1 MQQHLL
7 DQNLVGFLLQEISR
21 EADQQPMAAG
31 SITSAAMT
39 PFPEAPR
46 LTVLL
51 QISQPPSRNIIM
63 SPKSF
68 SDLKY
73 APEAH
78 MQQSSSPKIAAQ
90 YPSRPSFQLAESAR
104 RMSRAASSLKAANN
118 AFAMPSVPGTAR
130 SQSLEE
136 LKFPPGF
143 VSSGDLEEDLDRLM
157 ELDNQVCNLPGI
169 GNVNAFEVLALHR
182 NRFDIDH
189 RLLGFLAS
197 CYRHMQNVSDMFTAC
212 MGNVLVQTSWY
223 IT

>member
-7 DQNLVGFLLQEISR
+7 DQDLVGFLLQEISR
-21 EADQQPMAAG
+21 EADQQSMAAG
-31 SITSAAMT
+31 STGSAAIT

-51 QISQPPSRNIIM
+51 QISQPPSRNTIM

-78 MQQSSSPKIAAQ
+78 MQPSSSPKIAAQ
-90 YPSRPSFQLAESAR
+90 YPSRTSFSTR
-104 RMSRAASSLKAANN
+104 HMSRAASSVKAANN
-118 AFAMPSVPGTAR
+118 ALAMPSLPGTAR

-143 VSSGDLEEDLDRLM
+143 VSSGDLEEDLDRLV
-157 ELDNQVCNLPGI
+157 ELDNQVCKGT
-169 GNVNAFEVLALHR
+169 GDAHAAEVLE
-182 NRFDIDH
+182 
-189 RLLGFLAS
+189 LLQNMVLMLIMLARQS
-197 CYRHMQNVSDMFTAC
+197 VATGTRRTYQKCSMAC